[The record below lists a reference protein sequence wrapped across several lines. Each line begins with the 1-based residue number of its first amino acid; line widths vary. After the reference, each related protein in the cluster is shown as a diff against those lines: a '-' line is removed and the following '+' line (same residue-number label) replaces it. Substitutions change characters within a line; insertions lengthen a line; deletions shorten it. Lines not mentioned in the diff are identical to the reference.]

1 MIVGLTGGIGSGK
14 SAAAKIFI
22 ELGIDVIDADEL
34 SKNVL
39 MENQKAKKIF
49 VEKFGQKYINSNDEI
64 DRELLREDIFKD
76 DKKRKDLEGII
87 HPIVREE
94 ISEFVVNSKSIY
106 KIIMVPLILETNTVD
121 AYEKIVVVDC
131 DLDKQ
136 IKRASRRDDVSKEN
150 VENIIKNQASR
161 EERLSI
167 ADQVIMN
174 NASLDDLRLEVIKVH
189 QKLLGLKIDE

>member
-14 SAAAKIFI
+14 SAAAKIFV

-39 MENQKAKKIF
+39 IENQKAKKIF

-76 DKKRKDLEGII
+76 EKKRKDLEGII

-106 KIIMVPLILETNTVD
+106 TIIMVPLILETNSVD

-136 IKRASRRDDVSKEN
+136 IERASMRDDVSKEN

>member
-1 MIVGLTGGIGSGK
+1 M
-14 SAAAKIFI
+14 
-22 ELGIDVIDADEL
+22 DEL
-34 SKNVL
+34 FL
-39 MENQKAKKIF
+39 H
-49 VEKFGQKYINSNDEI
+49 
-64 DRELLREDIFKD
+64 
-76 DKKRKDLEGII
+76 EGII

-106 KIIMVPLILETNTVD
+106 KIIMVPLILETNSVD

-136 IKRASRRDDVSKEN
+136 IERASRRDDVSKEN

-174 NASLDDLRLEVIKVH
+174 NATLDDLRLEVIKVH

>member
-14 SAAAKIFI
+14 SAAAKIFV

-39 MENQKAKKIF
+39 IENQKAKKIF

-76 DKKRKDLEGII
+76 EKKRKDLEGII

-94 ISEFVVNSKSIY
+94 ISEFVGSSKSIY
-106 KIIMVPLILETNTVD
+106 KIIMVPLILETNSVD

-131 DLDKQ
+131 DFDKQ
-136 IKRASRRDDVSKEN
+136 IERASRRDDVSKEN

-189 QKLLGLKIDE
+189 QKLLGLKIDD

>member
-14 SAAAKIFI
+14 SAAAKIFV

-39 MENQKAKKIF
+39 IENQKAKKIF
-49 VEKFGQKYINSNDEI
+49 VEKFGQKYINPNDEI

-76 DKKRKDLEGII
+76 EKKRKDLEGII

-106 KIIMVPLILETNTVD
+106 KIIMVPLILETNSVD

-131 DLDKQ
+131 DLDIQ
-136 IKRASRRDDVSKEN
+136 IERASRRDDVSKEN
-150 VENIIKNQASR
+150 VENIIKNQVSR

>member
-14 SAAAKIFI
+14 SAAAKIFV

-39 MENQKAKKIF
+39 IENQKAKKIF

-76 DKKRKDLEGII
+76 EEKRKDLEGII

-94 ISEFVVNSKSIY
+94 ISKFVVNSKSIY
-106 KIIMVPLILETNTVD
+106 KIIMVPLILETNSVD

-136 IKRASRRDDVSKEN
+136 IERASRRDDVSKEN

-174 NASLDDLRLEVIKVH
+174 NATLDDLRLEVIKVH

>member
-14 SAAAKIFI
+14 SAAAKIFV

-39 MENQKAKKIF
+39 IENQKAKKIF

-76 DKKRKDLEGII
+76 EKKRKDLEGII

-106 KIIMVPLILETNTVD
+106 KIIMVPLILETNSVD

-136 IKRASRRDDVSKEN
+136 IERASMRDDVSKEN

>member
-14 SAAAKIFI
+14 SAAAKIFV

-39 MENQKAKKIF
+39 IENQKAKKIF

-76 DKKRKDLEGII
+76 EEKRKDLEGII

-94 ISEFVVNSKSIY
+94 ISKFVVNSKSIY
-106 KIIMVPLILETNTVD
+106 KIIMVPLILETNSVD

-136 IKRASRRDDVSKEN
+136 IERASRDDVSKEN

-189 QKLLGLKIDE
+189 QKLIGLKIDE

>member
-1 MIVGLTGGIGSGK
+1 M
-14 SAAAKIFI
+14 
-22 ELGIDVIDADEL
+22 IDADEL

-39 MENQKAKKIF
+39 IENQKAKKIF

-76 DKKRKDLEGII
+76 EKKRKDLEGII

-106 KIIMVPLILETNTVD
+106 KIIMVPLILETNSVD

-136 IKRASRRDDVSKEN
+136 IERASRRDDVSKEN

>member
-14 SAAAKIFI
+14 SAAAKIFV

-39 MENQKAKKIF
+39 IENQKAKKIF

-76 DKKRKDLEGII
+76 EKKRKDLEGII

-94 ISEFVVNSKSIY
+94 IQNLSLIPKVSI
-106 KIIMVPLILETNTVD
+106 
-121 AYEKIVVVDC
+121 
-131 DLDKQ
+131 
-136 IKRASRRDDVSKEN
+136 
-150 VENIIKNQASR
+150 
-161 EERLSI
+161 
-167 ADQVIMN
+167 
-174 NASLDDLRLEVIKVH
+174 
-189 QKLLGLKIDE
+189 KLLWCRLY

>member
-14 SAAAKIFI
+14 SAAAKIFV

-39 MENQKAKKIF
+39 IENQKAKKIF
-49 VEKFGQKYINSNDEI
+49 VEKFGQKYINPNDEI

-76 DKKRKDLEGII
+76 EKKRKDLEGII

-106 KIIMVPLILETNTVD
+106 KIIMVPLILETNSVD
-121 AYEKIVVVDC
+121 AYEKIVVFDC

-136 IKRASRRDDVSKEN
+136 IERASRRDDVSKEN

>member
-14 SAAAKIFI
+14 SAAAKIFV

-39 MENQKAKKIF
+39 IENQKAKKIF

-76 DKKRKDLEGII
+76 EKKRKDLEGII

-94 ISEFVVNSKSIY
+94 ISEFVGSSKSIY
-106 KIIMVPLILETNTVD
+106 KIIMVPLILETNTVN

-131 DLDKQ
+131 DLDIQ
-136 IKRASRRDDVSKEN
+136 IERASRRDDVSKEI

-189 QKLLGLKIDE
+189 QKLLGLKIDD

>member
-14 SAAAKIFI
+14 SAAAKIFV

-39 MENQKAKKIF
+39 IENQKAKKIF

-76 DKKRKDLEGII
+76 EEKRKNLEGII

-106 KIIMVPLILETNTVD
+106 KIIMVPLILETNSVD

-131 DLDKQ
+131 DFDKQ
-136 IKRASRRDDVSKEN
+136 IERASRRDDVSKEN

-189 QKLLGLKIDE
+189 QKLLGLKIDD